1 MAAEPQNQ
9 RQRID
14 KWLFFARIA
23 KSRTLA
29 QDWIEAGH
37 VSVNDQKVRRP
48 SADIRV
54 GDRLEVMTAERDVI
68 VVVKAP
74 GESRRPYEEAKL
86 LYEDISPPREKLTRF
101 ELATREPGAGRPEKK
116 QRRDIDRLK
125 GRLDFGEK

>member
-1 MAAEPQNQ
+1 MAAEPHNQ

-37 VSVNDQKVRRP
+37 VLVNDEKVKRP
-48 SADIRV
+48 SADVKI
-54 GDRLEVMTAERDVI
+54 GDRLEVVTAERDLVLI
-68 VVVKAP
+68 VKAP

-86 LYEDISPPREKLTRF
+86 LYEDISPPRQRLTRF
-101 ELATREPGAGRPEKK
+101 EQAIREPGAGRPEKK
-116 QRRDIDRLK
+116 DRREIDRLK
-125 GRLDFGEK
+125 GKLDFGDE